1 MSEIDTVDSA
11 IEFVRECKLQSVDVL
26 AALRLADEVEQLQ
39 AEVHWLEKVEM
50 KVLQKEIER
59 QRTVIKTL
67 ETSDW
72 FAERAR
78 SNSLQFEVERLN
90 EEFGWLRVD
99 YESQSLEVD
108 HLRTLVV
115 HYETEKVETEMSE
128 ESEESEETL
137 STTVRLLADIT
148 KEGEGRVTLKF
159 EPAFL
164 YEIANALEH
173 LEDTLTWEECID
185 RGE

>member
-1 MSEIDTVDSA
+1 MSEVYTVDSA

-26 AALRLADEVEQLQ
+26 AALCLADEVEQLQ

-50 KVLQKEIER
+50 RLLQKEIER
-59 QRTVIKTL
+59 QRTVIETL
-67 ETSDW
+67 ETADW

-78 SNSLQFEVERLN
+78 ANSLQFEVERLN
-90 EEFGWLRVD
+90 EAFGWLKAD
-99 YESQSLEVD
+99 YDSRGLEVD

-115 HYETEKVETEMSE
+115 HYETDKVETEMSE
-128 ESEESEETL
+128 ESGETL
-137 STTVRLLADIT
+137 STTVRLLADIA
-148 KEGEGRVTLKF
+148 KEGEGRITLKF

-173 LEDTLTWEECID
+173 LEDLDVIVGGWLE